1 MSSEETATTPMASQG
16 INPDDE
22 FLTMAGRDTGLMQT
36 GLGQQPPFSAV
47 KTGIPYT
54 PITPKIGGI
63 DPVDN
68 DKQLAWTGGK
78 PNKYWNDLDK
88 VALRVPTKPTQ
99 YRSHGTT
106 DVKSYTYRTAG
117 LKAKFDKSSDLETF
131 CTSVWEH
138 LEECGMDTITYLHD
152 PADKEKMTSVVMNH
166 GRFTMNYTLIEE
178 K

>member
-1 MSSEETATTPMASQG
+1 MSSEETAKTPVASQG
-16 INPDDE
+16 TDPDDE
-22 FLTMAGRDTGLMQT
+22 FLKMAGRDTGLMHT
-36 GLGQQPPFSAV
+36 GLTQQTPYSAV
-47 KTGIPYT
+47 KTGIPFSPT
-54 PITPKIGGI
+54 TPKIGGI
-63 DPVDN
+63 DQVDS

-78 PNKYWNDLDK
+78 PNQYWSDLDK
-88 VALRVPTKPTQ
+88 DALRVPTKPTQ

-166 GRFTMNYTLIEE
+166 GRFTMSYTLS
-178 K
+178 